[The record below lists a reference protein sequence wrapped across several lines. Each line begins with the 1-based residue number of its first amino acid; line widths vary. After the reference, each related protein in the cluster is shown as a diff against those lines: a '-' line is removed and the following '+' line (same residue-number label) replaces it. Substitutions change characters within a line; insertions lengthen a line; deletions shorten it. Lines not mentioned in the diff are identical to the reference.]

1 MGVKGALLMSCVC
14 MCSVC
19 GIAPQN
25 NRIVGGVVA
34 PDNNWPW
41 QASVLSSSN
50 RHFCGGFLVNDVW
63 VLSAAHCFE
72 GTTASQ
78 VRVAVGRQRQFGSN
92 PNQVIRNVDQ
102 IINHPE
108 YNTDTSDNDIALL
121 RLESA
126 VPVNE
131 ISIVPICLAAPDSS
145 IHTGVSTFVTGW
157 GTLQEGESL
166 PSCSTSNELME
177 VRVPIVGNRQC
188 NCNYG
193 VGRITDNM
201 ICAGEEGKDAC
212 QGDSGGPL
220 VTKQG
225 DRWVGIGV
233 VSFGFGCARPDFPGV
248 YARVSRYMSWINEN
262 IETNQPGYVTVTSTG
277 TDSDLSVT
285 CRGLPDPETSTTT
298 TTTTTTPPTTT
309 PQPVVCGQA
318 PLNSRIVEG
327 SSVASAGIWPWIA
340 SLQRNGLH
348 VCGGTLVS
356 EDAVMSD
363 ADCFSSSSVASEWT
377 VVLGRLQ
384 QSGSNPF
391 EMTLNVTNITLSS
404 LSGSNVALLSLSSPP
419 TLSNYIQPICLD
431 DGRTFAEGTTCWAAG
446 WSSGRGGD
454 QQVLQEIQTSV
465 ASCGNTSTSDNI
477 CTTNFTLEQVNHY
490 HYLLQEDEEG

>member
-1 MGVKGALLMSCVC
+1 MGRLNVLLFQGALLMSCVC

-63 VLSAAHCFE
+63 VLNSVPDIFIYL
-72 GTTASQ
+72 
-78 VRVAVGRQRQFGSN
+78 AVGRQRQFGSN

-157 GTLQEGESL
+157 GTLQEGGGSDL
-166 PSCSTSNELME
+166 MLSPSQL
-177 VRVPIVGNRQC
+177 VPIVGNRQC

-277 TDSDLSVT
+277 TDSDLSPFSNVLLFPFLQINKFS
-285 CRGLPDPETSTTT
+285 RRSRPQWPAVETRPPRTTSV
-298 TTTTTTPPTTT
+298 PPTS
-309 PQPVVCGQA
+309 
-318 PLNSRIVEG
+318 LWSR
-327 SSVASAGIWPWIA
+327 
-340 SLQRNGLH
+340 
-348 VCGGTLVS
+348 
-356 EDAVMSD
+356 
-363 ADCFSSSSVASEWT
+363 
-377 VVLGRLQ
+377 
-384 QSGSNPF
+384 
-391 EMTLNVTNITLSS
+391 
-404 LSGSNVALLSLSSPP
+404 
-419 TLSNYIQPICLD
+419 
-431 DGRTFAEGTTCWAAG
+431 
-446 WSSGRGGD
+446 
-454 QQVLQEIQTSV
+454 
-465 ASCGNTSTSDNI
+465 
-477 CTTNFTLEQVNHY
+477 
-490 HYLLQEDEEG
+490 

>member
-1 MGVKGALLMSCVC
+1 MKRKLSKSGQRERALHHILSNSPQETQTAGPAPQLSSDNLALLEGALLMSCVC

-72 GTTASQ
+72 GQ

-157 GTLQEGESL
+157 VKRLK
-166 PSCSTSNELME
+166 PPLME

-262 IETNQPGYVTVTSTG
+262 IETNQEPPAGPPAGAQDEEEVSLNG
-277 TDSDLSVT
+277 DS
-285 CRGLPDPETSTTT
+285 
-298 TTTTTTPPTTT
+298 
-309 PQPVVCGQA
+309 
-318 PLNSRIVEG
+318 
-327 SSVASAGIWPWIA
+327 
-340 SLQRNGLH
+340 
-348 VCGGTLVS
+348 
-356 EDAVMSD
+356 
-363 ADCFSSSSVASEWT
+363 
-377 VVLGRLQ
+377 
-384 QSGSNPF
+384 
-391 EMTLNVTNITLSS
+391 
-404 LSGSNVALLSLSSPP
+404 
-419 TLSNYIQPICLD
+419 
-431 DGRTFAEGTTCWAAG
+431 
-446 WSSGRGGD
+446 
-454 QQVLQEIQTSV
+454 
-465 ASCGNTSTSDNI
+465 ASC
-477 CTTNFTLEQVNHY
+477 H
-490 HYLLQEDEEG
+490 LL